1 VKEKIYQVEFA
12 LRDILDVA
20 NEGDRTYRIA
30 GMELTM
36 PVEYKFGELDH
47 IQKYANAVIRDY
59 NGRHGTRHK
68 KVRVVEGRKSLH
80 RKAYYTHSMA
90 RITLPQRDR
99 GSWAWRQVVVLHEI
113 AHHLASCHGHGV
125 EFARV
130 MLDLLENYVGPQ
142 AGLVYMILLDKEGI
156 TIGRKEHV

>member
-59 NGRHGTRHK
+59 NGRHDTRHN